1 MNKVIINSHDEFAA
15 FLGNEIGTSEY
26 HQITQ
31 EQINKFA
38 EATLDFQWIHTDPEK
53 AATDSP
59 FKSTIAHG
67 YLTVSLLP
75 YLWAQIAEVRNF
87 KMLVNYGVKDLK
99 FAQAVKVNDEVR
111 LNVKL
116 HSIVNLRGISKVE
129 MKMKLEI
136 KDSRK
141 PAYEGI
147 VVFLY
152 HFE

>member
-1 MNKVIINSHDEFAA
+1 MSKVIISNHDEFAE
-15 FLGNEIGTSEY
+15 FLGNEIGVSDY

-38 EATLDFQWIHTDPEK
+38 EATLDFQWIHTDPVK
-53 AATDSP
+53 AATESP

-67 YLTVSLLP
+67 YLTLSLLP
-75 YLWAQIAEVRNF
+75 YLWDQIAEVRNF
-87 KMLVNYGVKDLK
+87 KMLVNYGIKDLK

-116 HSIVNLRGISKVE
+116 HSILNLRGISKVE

>member
-1 MNKVIINSHDEFAA
+1 MSKVIISNHDEFAE
-15 FLGNEIGTSEY
+15 FLGNEIGVSDY

-38 EATLDFQWIHTDPEK
+38 EATLDFQWIHTDPVK
-53 AATDSP
+53 AATESP

-67 YLTVSLLP
+67 YLTLSLLP
-75 YLWAQIAEVRNF
+75 YLWDQIAEVRNF
-87 KMLVNYGVKDLK
+87 KMLVNYGIKDLK

-116 HSIVNLRGISKVE
+116 HSIINLRGISKVE

>member
-1 MNKVIINSHDEFAA
+1 MSKVTIKSHDEFAA
-15 FLGNEIGTSEY
+15 FLGKEIGVSEY

-38 EATLDFQWIHTDPEK
+38 ESTLDFQWIHTDPEK
-53 AATDSP
+53 AAIESP

-67 YLTVSLLP
+67 YLTISLLP
-75 YLWAQIAEVRNF
+75 YLWQQIAEVSNF

-116 HSIVNLRGISKVE
+116 HSILNLRGISKVE

-136 KDSRK
+136 KDSKK

>member
-1 MNKVIINSHDEFAA
+1 MSKVIISNHDEFAE
-15 FLGNEIGTSEY
+15 FLGNEIGVSDY

-38 EATLDFQWIHTDPEK
+38 EATLDFQWIHTDPVK
-53 AATDSP
+53 AATESP

-67 YLTVSLLP
+67 YLTLSLLP
-75 YLWAQIAEVRNF
+75 YLWDQIAEVRNF
-87 KMLVNYGVKDLK
+87 KMLVNYGIKDLK